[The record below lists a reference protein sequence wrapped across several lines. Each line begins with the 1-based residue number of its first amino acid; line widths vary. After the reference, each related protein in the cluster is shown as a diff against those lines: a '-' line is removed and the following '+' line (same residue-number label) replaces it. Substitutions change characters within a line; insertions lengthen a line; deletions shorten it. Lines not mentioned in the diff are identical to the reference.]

1 MKMEYTVGS
10 YLAKRFEQMGIEHNF
25 IVPGDLNLVLLDE
38 LLKNKNI
45 EQVGC
50 CNELNASYAA
60 EGYARAKGAGAVVT
74 TFNVGA
80 FSAINGVAGA
90 YAERLPVI
98 FVSGSYNTNDP
109 QEGHIPHHSLGIRD
123 LNYQYEMVSKV
134 TCDAAQI
141 IHQKDAPYLID
152 RVILNSLEHS
162 LPGYIEI
169 PCNIADAACPD
180 PVPFETLFKSP
191 ASDPN
196 VLQTAVD
203 SAVNEINNADNPIL
217 IAGPNLRAYCGID
230 AFKELAESL
239 GCAVAVQPSAKG
251 FFPENHPQFI
261 GIYWGSVSSP
271 GCEEI
276 VDWADLIIA
285 AGAVYTDYT
294 TVGWTAI
301 PPEDKTINIEP
312 NRVSFPNH
320 DYNGLKLDDFL
331 EGMAKKVKKNN
342 SSLKSFNRT
351 RRDQKPI
358 KPAGLDEPLT
368 RMEMVRQIQN
378 LLSPKTTLFVES
390 GDSWFNGMF
399 MELPENAGFEI
410 EMQWGSIGWSV
421 ASTFGYA
428 LAVEPDQQVLS
439 LIGDGSFQF
448 TAQEVANMI
457 RYELDNVILF
467 IVNNRGY
474 VVESEIHEGPYNYFK
489 NWDYAGLIKVLN
501 ADDGYGL
508 GLTARTGGELAEAIG
523 KAKAHEGGSVLIECQ
538 IEHEDCSRELLEWG
552 SKVSLANKRPPMH

>member
-1 MKMEYTVGS
+1 MGYTVGS
-10 YLAKRFEQMGIEHNF
+10 YLAKRFEQMGIGHNF
-25 IVPGDLNLVLLDE
+25 IVPGDFNLVLLDE
-38 LLKNKNI
+38 LLKNKNL

-50 CNELNASYAA
+50 CNELDAAYAA
-60 EGYARAKGAGAVVT
+60 EGYARAKGAGAVII

-80 FSAINGVAGA
+80 FSAINGIAGA

-109 QEGHIPHHSLGIRD
+109 NAGHIPHHSLGIQD
-123 LNYQYEMVSKV
+123 LNYQCEMISKV

-141 IHQKDAPYLID
+141 THEKDAPYLID
-152 RVILNSLEHS
+152 RVILNALSHS

-169 PCNIADAACPD
+169 PCNIADAPCPD
-180 PVPFETLFKSP
+180 PAPFETLFKPP
-191 ASDPN
+191 ASDPK
-196 VLQTAVD
+196 VLEA
-203 SAVNEINNADNPIL
+203 AVNSAAEAINNANKPIL
-217 IAGPNLRAYCGID
+217 LAGPNLRSYGAIN
-230 AFKELAESL
+230 AFRELAEAL
-239 GCAVAVQPSAKG
+239 GCAVAVQPSAKS

-276 VDWADLIIA
+276 VDWGDLIIA
-285 AGAVYTDYT
+285 AGAVYTDYS
-294 TVGWTAI
+294 TVGWTAQ
-301 PPEDKTINIEP
+301 PPDGKTINIEP
-312 NRVSFPNH
+312 NRVRSPNSDH
-320 DYNGLKLDDFL
+320 NGLNLRDFL
-331 EGMAKKVKKNN
+331 YA
-342 SSLKSFNRT
+342 LAT

-358 KPAGLDEPLT
+358 KQANPKKPLT
-368 RMEMVRQIQN
+368 RMEMIRQIQD

-399 MELPENAGFEI
+399 MELPENANFEI

-421 ASTFGYA
+421 PSTFGYA

-467 IVNNRGY
+467 VVNNHGY

-489 NWDYAGLIKVLN
+489 NWDYAGLIEVLN
-501 ADDGYGL
+501 ADDGQGL
-508 GLTARTGGELAEAIG
+508 GLTASTGGELAEAIK
-523 KAKAHEGGSVLIECQ
+523 KAKAHKGGSVLIECQ

-552 SKVSLANKRPPMH
+552 TKVGIANQRPPMH

>member
-1 MKMEYTVGS
+1 MGYTAGS

-38 LLKNKNI
+38 LLKNKNL

-50 CNELNASYAA
+50 CNELNAAYAA

-80 FSAINGVAGA
+80 FSAINGIAGA

-109 QEGHIPHHSLGIRD
+109 NAGHIPHHSLGIQD
-123 LNYQYEMVSKV
+123 LNYQCEMISKV

-141 IHQKDAPYLID
+141 IHEKDAPYLID
-152 RVILNSLEHS
+152 RVILNALSQR

-169 PCNIADAACPD
+169 PCNIADSPCPD
-180 PVPFETLFKSP
+180 PVPFETLSKPP
-191 ASDPN
+191 ASDPKI
-196 VLQTAVD
+196 LQAAVD
-203 SAVNEINNADNPIL
+203 AAGDLINDANNPIL
-217 IAGPNLRAYCGID
+217 LAGPNLRSYGAIG
-230 AFKELAESL
+230 AFRELAEAL
-239 GCAVAVQPSAKG
+239 GCAVAVQPSAKS

-285 AGAVYTDYT
+285 AGAVYTDYS
-294 TVGWTAI
+294 TVGWTAQ
-301 PPEDKTINIEP
+301 PPDAKTINAEP
-312 NRVSFPNH
+312 NRVRSINA
-320 DYNGLKLDDFL
+320 DYNELELVDFL
-331 EGMAKKVKKNN
+331 SALAKEVKKNA
-342 SSLKSFNRT
+342 SSLMMFNKT
-351 RRDQKPI
+351 RRDQEPI
-358 KPAGLDEPLT
+358 KPANPKKPLT
-368 RMEMVRQIQN
+368 RMEMIRQIQD

-399 MELPENAGFEI
+399 MELPENANFEI

-428 LAVEPDQQVLS
+428 LAVGPDQQVLS

-489 NWDYAGLIKVLN
+489 NWNYAGLIEVLN
-501 ADDGYGL
+501 ADDGHGL
-508 GLTARTGGELAEAIG
+508 GLTASTGGELAEAIE
-523 KAKAHEGGSVLIECQ
+523 KAKIHKGGSVLIECQ

-552 SKVSLANKRPPMH
+552 TKVGIANQRPPMH

>member
-1 MKMEYTVGS
+1 MGYTVGS
-10 YLAKRFEQMGIEHNF
+10 YLAKRFEQMGIEHSF

-38 LLKNKNI
+38 LLKNENI
-45 EQVGC
+45 KQVGC
-50 CNELNASYAA
+50 CNELNAAYAA

-109 QEGHIPHHSLGIRD
+109 NAGHIPHHSLGIQD
-123 LNYQYEMVSKV
+123 LNYQCEMIAKV
-134 TCDAAQI
+134 TCDTAQI
-141 IHQKDAPYLID
+141 IHEKDAPYLID
-152 RVILNSLEHS
+152 KVIINALRHR

-169 PCNIADAACPD
+169 PSNIANAPCPD
-180 PVPFETLFKSP
+180 PVPFETLFKPST
-191 ASDPN
+191 SDPD
-196 VLQTAVD
+196 VLQA
-203 SAVNEINNADNPIL
+203 AVNTAATAINNADRPVL
-217 IAGPNLRAYCGID
+217 LAGPNLRAYGAID
-230 AFKELAESL
+230 AFRELAESL
-239 GCAVAVQPSAKG
+239 GCAVAVQPSAKS

-261 GIYWGSVSSP
+261 GIYWGSVSSQ

-276 VDWADLIIA
+276 VDWSDLVIA

-294 TVGWTAI
+294 TVGWTAL
-301 PPEDKTINIEP
+301 PPDEKTVNIEP
-312 NRVSFPNH
+312 NRVRIPGY
-320 DYNGLKLDDFL
+320 DYNGLKLADFL
-331 EGMAKKVKKNN
+331 SDLAKKVNKNN
-342 SSLKSFNRT
+342 ASLASFNRT
-351 RRDQKPI
+351 RRDQEPI
-358 KPAGLDEPLT
+358 KPTDSEEPLT
-368 RMEMVRQIQN
+368 RMEMVRQIQE

-399 MELPENAGFEI
+399 MELPENANFEI

-428 LAVEPDQQVLS
+428 LAVEPDQQVVS

-457 RYELDNVILF
+457 RYKLDNIILF

-489 NWDYAGLIKVLN
+489 NWDYAGLIEVLN
-501 ADDGYGL
+501 ADDGKGL
-508 GLTARTGGELAEAIG
+508 GLTASTGGELAEAIE
-523 KAKAHEGGSVLIECQ
+523 KAKAHKDGAILIECQ

-552 SKVSLANKRPPMH
+552 TKVGIANQRPPMH

>member
-1 MKMEYTVGS
+1 MGYTVGI
-10 YLAKRFEQMGIEHNF
+10 YLAKRFEQMGIEHSF

-38 LLKNKNI
+38 LLKNKNVK
-45 EQVGC
+45 QVGC
-50 CNELNASYAA
+50 CNELNAAYAA

-109 QEGHIPHHSLGIRD
+109 NAGHIPHHSLGIQD
-123 LNYQYEMVSKV
+123 LNYQCEMIAKV

-141 IHQKDAPYLID
+141 IHEKDAPYLID
-152 RVILNSLEHS
+152 KVILNALRHR

-169 PCNIADAACPD
+169 PSNIANAPCPD
-180 PVPFETLFKSP
+180 PVPFETLFKPST
-191 ASDPN
+191 SDPD
-196 VLQTAVD
+196 VLQAAVD
-203 SAVNEINNADNPIL
+203 TASTAINNADRPVL
-217 IAGPNLRAYCGID
+217 LAGPNLRAYGAID
-230 AFKELAESL
+230 SFRELAEAL
-239 GCAVAVQPSAKG
+239 GCAVAVQPSAKS

-261 GIYWGSVSSP
+261 GIYWGSVSSQ
-271 GCEEI
+271 GCEEL
-276 VDWADLIIA
+276 VDWSDLVIA

-294 TVGWTAI
+294 TVGWTAL
-301 PPEDKTINIEP
+301 PPDEKTVNIEP
-312 NRVSFPNH
+312 NRVRIPGY
-320 DYNGLKLDDFL
+320 DYNGLNLADFL
-331 EGMAKKVKKNN
+331 SDLAKKVNKNN
-342 SSLKSFNRT
+342 ASLASFNRT
-351 RRDQKPI
+351 RRDQEPI
-358 KPAGLDEPLT
+358 KPADPEEPLT
-368 RMEMVRQIQN
+368 RMEMIRQIQE

-399 MELPENAGFEI
+399 MELPENANFEI

-428 LAVEPDQQVLS
+428 LAVEPDQQVVS

-457 RYELDNVILF
+457 RYKLDNIILF
-467 IVNNRGY
+467 IVNNGGY

-489 NWDYAGLIKVLN
+489 NWDYAGLIEVLN
-501 ADDGYGL
+501 ADDGKGL
-508 GLTARTGGELAEAIG
+508 GLTASTGGELAEAIE
-523 KAKAHEGGSVLIECQ
+523 KAKAHKDGAILIECQ

-552 SKVSLANKRPPMH
+552 TKVGIANQRPPMH

>member
-1 MKMEYTVGS
+1 MGYTVGS

-38 LLKNKNI
+38 LLKNKNL

-50 CNELNASYAA
+50 CNELNAAYAA
-60 EGYARAKGAGAVVT
+60 EGYARAKGAGAVIT

-80 FSAINGVAGA
+80 FSAINGIAGA

-98 FVSGSYNTNDP
+98 FVSGSFNTNDP
-109 QEGHIPHHSLGIRD
+109 AEGRIPHHSLGIHD
-123 LNYQYEMVSKV
+123 LNYQYEMISKV
-134 TCDAAQI
+134 TCDSAQI
-141 IHQKDAPYLID
+141 VHEQDAPYLID
-152 RVILNSLEHS
+152 RVILNALKQR

-169 PCNIADAACPD
+169 PSNMAGVPCSD
-180 PVPFETLFKSP
+180 PVPFETLCKFP
-191 ASDPN
+191 GSDPK
-196 VLQTAVD
+196 VLQV
-203 SAVNEINNADNPIL
+203 AVNEAAEAINNADNPVL
-217 IAGPNLRAYCGID
+217 LAGPHLRPYNAIG
-230 AFKELAESL
+230 AFRKLAEAL
-239 GCAVAVQPSAKG
+239 GCAVAVQPSAKS

-276 VDWADLIIA
+276 VDWADLVIA
-285 AGAVYTDYT
+285 AGAVYTDYS
-294 TVGWTAI
+294 TVGWTAQ
-301 PPEDKTINIEP
+301 PSDSKTINAGPDRVHSVNNDYSEIEL
-312 NRVSFPNH
+312 S
-320 DYNGLKLDDFL
+320 DFL
-331 EGMAKKVKKNN
+331 YALSKQVKKNN
-342 SSLKSFNRT
+342 SSLKRFKQT
-351 RRDQKPI
+351 QRRQEPIRPANPQKQ
-358 KPAGLDEPLT
+358 LT
-368 RMEMVRQIQN
+368 RMEMIRQIQD

-399 MELPENAGFEI
+399 LELPENANFEI

-428 LAVEPDQQVLS
+428 LAVGPDQQVLS
-439 LIGDGSFQF
+439 LIGDGSFQL

-467 IVNNRGY
+467 IVNNHGY

-489 NWDYAGLIKVLN
+489 NWDYAGLIDVLN
-501 ADDGYGL
+501 AADGHGL
-508 GLTARTGGELAEAIG
+508 GLTACTGGELSEAIE
-523 KAKAHEGGSVLIECQ
+523 KAKAHESGSVLIECQ

-552 SKVSLANKRPPMH
+552 TKVGLANQRPPRQ

>member
-1 MKMEYTVGS
+1 MGYTVGS

-38 LLKNKNI
+38 LLKNKNL

-50 CNELNASYAA
+50 CNELNAAYAA
-60 EGYARAKGAGAVVT
+60 EGYARAKGASALVV

-98 FVSGSYNTNDP
+98 FVSGSFNTNDP
-109 QEGHIPHHSLGIRD
+109 VAGHIPHHSLGIRD
-123 LNYQYEMVSKV
+123 LNYQREMISKV
-134 TCDAAQI
+134 TCDAVQI
-141 IHQKDAPYLID
+141 IHEKDAPYLID
-152 RVILNSLEHS
+152 RVIINALKHR

-169 PCNIADAACPD
+169 PSNIANAPCPD
-180 PVPFETLFKSP
+180 PVPFETLFKP
-191 ASDPN
+191 PISDPKI
-196 VLQTAVD
+196 LQA
-203 SAVNEINNADNPIL
+203 AVNTAAMAINNADRPVIL
-217 IAGPNLRAYCGID
+217 AGPNLRAYGAID
-230 AFKELAESL
+230 AFRELAEAL
-239 GCAVAVQPSAKG
+239 GCAVAVQPSAKS

-271 GCEEI
+271 GCEEL
-276 VDWADLIIA
+276 VDWSDMIIA

-294 TVGWTAI
+294 TVGWTAM
-301 PPEDKTINIEP
+301 PPDEKTVNIEP
-312 NRVSFPNH
+312 NRVRIPGY
-320 DYNGLKLDDFL
+320 DYNGLKLADFL
-331 EGMAKKVKKNN
+331 SDLAKKVSENDA
-342 SSLKSFNRT
+342 SLTSFNRT
-351 RRDQKPI
+351 RREQEPI
-358 KPAGLDEPLT
+358 KPADPEGHLT
-368 RMEMVRQIQN
+368 RMEMIRQIQD

-399 MELPENAGFEI
+399 MELPENAKFEI

-421 ASTFGYA
+421 PSTFGYA

-467 IVNNRGY
+467 VVNNHGY

-489 NWDYAGLIKVLN
+489 NWDYAGLVEVLN
-501 ADDGYGL
+501 ADDGNGL
-508 GLTARTGGELAEAIG
+508 GLTASTGSELADAIE
-523 KAKAHEGGSVLIECQ
+523 KAKAHKGGSVLIECQ
-538 IEHEDCSRELLEWG
+538 IGHEDCSRELLEWG
-552 SKVSLANKRPPMH
+552 TKVGAANQRPPMH

>member
-1 MKMEYTVGS
+1 MGYTVGS

-38 LLKNKNI
+38 LLKNKNL

-50 CNELNASYAA
+50 CNELNAAYAA
-60 EGYARAKGAGAVVT
+60 EGYARAKGTGAVII

-80 FSAINGVAGA
+80 FSAINGIAGA

-98 FVSGSYNTNDP
+98 FVSGSFNTNDP
-109 QEGHIPHHSLGIRD
+109 TEGHIPHHSLGVQD
-123 LNYQYEMVSKV
+123 LNYQYEMISKV

-141 IHQKDAPYLID
+141 IHEKDAPYLID
-152 RVILNSLEHS
+152 RVILNALKQR

-169 PCNIADAACPD
+169 PCNIADAPCSD
-180 PVPFETLFKSP
+180 PVPFETLSKFP
-191 ASDPN
+191 ESDPM
-196 VLQTAVD
+196 VLQA
-203 SAVNEINNADNPIL
+203 AVNEAAETINNAGNPVL
-217 IAGPNLRAYCGID
+217 LAGPNLRSYGAIG
-230 AFKELAESL
+230 AFRKLAETL
-239 GCAVAVQPSAKG
+239 GCAVAVQPSAKS

-285 AGAVYTDYT
+285 AGTVYTDYS
-294 TVGWTAI
+294 TVGWTAQ
-301 PPEDKTINIEP
+301 PPDSKTINAEP
-312 NRVSFPNH
+312 SRVRSINT
-320 DYNGLKLDDFL
+320 DYNEIELVDFL
-331 EGMAKKVKKNN
+331 SDLSKRVKKND
-342 SSLKSFNRT
+342 SSLIRFNQTHRK
-351 RRDQKPI
+351 QEPI
-358 KPAGLDEPLT
+358 KPTNPKKPLT
-368 RMEMVRQIQN
+368 RMEMIRQIQD
-378 LLSPKTTLFVES
+378 LLNPKTTLFVES

-399 MELPENAGFEI
+399 MELPENANFEI

-428 LAVEPDQQVLS
+428 LAVEPDQQILS

-467 IVNNRGY
+467 IVNNHGY

-489 NWDYAGLIKVLN
+489 NWDYAGLIGVLN
-501 ADDGYGL
+501 AADGQGL
-508 GLTARTGGELAEAIG
+508 GLVASTGGELAEAIE
-523 KAKAHEGGSVLIECQ
+523 KAKAHKGGSVLIECQ

-552 SKVSLANKRPPMH
+552 TKVGIANQRPPMH

>member
-1 MKMEYTVGS
+1 MGYTVGS

-38 LLKNKNI
+38 LLKNKNL
-45 EQVGC
+45 EQIGC
-50 CNELNASYAA
+50 SNELNAAYAA
-60 EGYARAKGAGAVVT
+60 EGYARAKGAGAVIV

-80 FSAINGVAGA
+80 FSAINGIAGA

-109 QEGHIPHHSLGIRD
+109 NAGHIPHHSLGIQN
-123 LNYQYEMVSKV
+123 LNYQCEMISKV
-134 TCDAAQI
+134 TCDAVQI
-141 IHQKDAPYLID
+141 THEKDAPYLID
-152 RVILNSLEHS
+152 RVILNALRNR

-169 PCNIADAACPD
+169 PCNITDAPCPD
-180 PVPFETLFKSP
+180 PSPFETLFKP
-191 ASDPN
+191 LASDPE
-196 VLQTAVD
+196 VLHAAVD
-203 SAVNEINNADNPIL
+203 SAADVINNANKPIL
-217 IAGPNLRAYCGID
+217 LAGQNLRSYGAIN
-230 AFKELAESL
+230 AFRELAEAL
-239 GCAVAVQPSAKG
+239 GCAVAVQPSAKS

-271 GCEEI
+271 GCEEL

-294 TVGWTAI
+294 TVGWTAQ
-301 PPEDKTINIEP
+301 PPDGKTINIEP
-312 NRVSFPNH
+312 KRVRSPNS
-320 DYNGLKLDDFL
+320 DYNGLNLADFL
-331 EGMAKKVKKNN
+331 SALAKQVKKNDF
-342 SSLKSFNRT
+342 SLVKFNKT
-351 RRDQKPI
+351 RRDQEPI
-358 KPAGLDEPLT
+358 RPANPKRPLT

-378 LLSPKTTLFVES
+378 LLSPKATLFVES

-399 MELPENAGFEI
+399 MELPEKANFEI

-421 ASTFGYA
+421 ASTFGYS
-428 LAVEPDQQVLS
+428 LAVEPDQQVVS

-457 RYELDNVILF
+457 RYKLDNIILF

-489 NWDYAGLIKVLN
+489 NWDYAGLIEVLN
-501 ADDGYGL
+501 ADDGHGL
-508 GLTARTGGELAEAIG
+508 GFTASTGGELTEAIE
-523 KAKAHEGGSVLIECQ
+523 KARAHKGGPVLIECQ

-552 SKVSLANKRPPMH
+552 TKVGIANQRPPMR

>member
-1 MKMEYTVGS
+1 MEYTVGS
-10 YLAKRFEQMGIEHNF
+10 YLAKRFEQMGIEHHF

-38 LLKNKNI
+38 LLKNKNL

-50 CNELNASYAA
+50 CNELNAAYAA

-80 FSAINGVAGA
+80 FSAINGIAGA
-90 YAERLPVI
+90 YAERLPLV

-109 QEGHIPHHSLGIRD
+109 IRGNIPHHSLGILD
-123 LNYQYEMVSKV
+123 LNYQFEMIAKV

-141 IHQKDAPYLID
+141 LHEKDAPYLID
-152 RVILNSLEHS
+152 RVILNALRNR

-169 PCNIADAACPD
+169 PSNIANAACPD
-180 PVPFETLFKSP
+180 PTPFETLFKPP
-191 ASDPN
+191 ASDPDA
-196 VLQTAVD
+196 LQAAVD
-203 SAVNEINNADNPIL
+203 ASADAINNADRPVL
-217 IAGPNLRAYCGID
+217 LAGPNIRAYGAIN
-230 AFKELAESL
+230 AFKELAETL
-239 GCAVAVQPSAKG
+239 GCAVAVQPSAKS

-276 VDWADLIIA
+276 VDWADVVIA
-285 AGAVYTDYT
+285 AGAVFTDYS
-294 TVGWTAI
+294 TVGWTAL
-301 PPEDKTINIEP
+301 PPDEKMINAEP
-312 NRVSFPNH
+312 DRVRSPNNA
-320 DYNGLKLDDFL
+320 DYNGLELADFL
-331 EGMAKKVKKNN
+331 SALAKKVKKND
-342 SSLKSFNRT
+342 SSLKMYNQT
-351 RRDQKPI
+351 RRDEEPI
-358 KPAGLDEPLT
+358 KPADPQKPLT
-368 RMEMVRQIQN
+368 RMEMIRQIQN
-378 LLSPKTTLFVES
+378 LLSSKTTLFVES
-390 GDSWFNGMF
+390 GDSWFNGMY
-399 MELPENAGFEI
+399 MELPEDAHFEI

-428 LAVEPDQQVLS
+428 LAVEPDQQILS

-457 RYELDNVILF
+457 RYELGNVILF

-489 NWDYAGLIKVLN
+489 NWDYAGIIDVLN
-501 ADDGYGL
+501 ADDGHGL
-508 GLTARTGGELAEAIG
+508 GLTASTGSELTEAIE
-523 KAKAHEGGSVLIECQ
+523 KAKAHKNGAVLIECQ

-552 SKVSLANKRPPMH
+552 TKVGLANQRPPIR